1 MRKSAIL
8 FSEVP
13 DDWPIAP
20 IKSLAEYSVSNVD
33 KHSLDN
39 EEPIRLC
46 NYTDVY
52 KNERITL
59 DMPLMQATATLE
71 EISKFHLQIG
81 DVVITKDS
89 ESWDDIAIPAYI
101 AETSSDLV
109 CGYHLAMIRPRSNV
123 LNGRFLFR
131 CLQSRPV
138 ALQLE
143 LASTGV
149 TRYGLPKGAIGCA
162 LIPSPPV
169 DIQEKIADF
178 LDRETAEID
187 ALVAEKERMLAL
199 LEEKRKALISHIV
212 TRGLDPNAPFKTSGL
227 DWLGDIPQ
235 HWKVRR
241 LKFLIETL
249 EQGSS
254 PLASNVP
261 AQPDELGILKLS
273 AISKGRFIRHENKAL
288 QQADNSIQ
296 SLSLQKGD
304 VLLTRGNTP
313 KLVGDACVVLQDEP
327 NLLISDLIYRIRVKE
342 TEILPKFL
350 GQFLITP
357 YARLQIE
364 ADARGSSGSMV
375 KISQGHILDW
385 LTPVPPKSEQQEIV
399 EAIEQ
404 EHKKTQELESVLI
417 ESINLLKE
425 RRSALITAAVTGQI
439 ASEEMT
445 A

>member
-1 MRKSAIL
+1 MLDKRSVIQEEPEMFAL
-8 FSEVP
+8 VP
-13 DDWPIAP
+13 DHWVVKKLGYLASL
-20 IKSLAEYSVSNVD
+20 KSGEGITSETIGESGKYPVYGGNGLRGYINSFTHSGDYVLIGRQGALCGNINYAHGEFWASEHAVVVTPLEECDVRWLGETLRAMDLNQYSVSAAQPGISID
-33 KHSLDN
+33 
-39 EEPIRLC
+39 
-46 NYTDVY
+46 
-52 KNERITL
+52 RISAL
-59 DMPLMQATATLE
+59 KIAVPPLE
-71 EISKFHLQIG
+71 EQ
-81 DVVITKDS
+81 
-89 ESWDDIAIPAYI
+89 SWIANY
-101 AETSSDLV
+101 
-109 CGYHLAMIRPRSNV
+109 
-123 LNGRFLFR
+123 
-131 CLQSRPV
+131 
-138 ALQLE
+138 
-143 LASTGV
+143 
-149 TRYGLPKGAIGCA
+149 
-162 LIPSPPV
+162 
-169 DIQEKIADF
+169 

-199 LEEKRKALISHIV
+199 LEEKREALISHIV
-212 TRGLDPNAPFKTSGL
+212 TRGLDPKAPFKPSSL
-227 DWLGDIPQ
+227 DWLGNIPQ

-313 KLVGDACVVLQDEP
+313 KLVGDACVVPQDEP

-385 LTPVPPKSEQQEIV
+385 LTPVPPKSDQQEIV

-445 A
+445 V

>member
-1 MRKSAIL
+1 MLDKRSVIQEEPEMFAL
-8 FSEVP
+8 VP
-13 DDWPIAP
+13 DHWVVKKLGYLASL
-20 IKSLAEYSVSNVD
+20 KSGEGITSETIGESGKYPVYGGNGLRGYINSFTHSGDYVLIGRQGALCGNINYAHGEFWASEHAVVVTPLEECDVRWLGETLRAMDLNQYSVSAAQPGISID
-33 KHSLDN
+33 
-39 EEPIRLC
+39 
-46 NYTDVY
+46 
-52 KNERITL
+52 RISAL
-59 DMPLMQATATLE
+59 KIAVPPLE
-71 EISKFHLQIG
+71 EQ
-81 DVVITKDS
+81 
-89 ESWDDIAIPAYI
+89 SWIANY
-101 AETSSDLV
+101 
-109 CGYHLAMIRPRSNV
+109 
-123 LNGRFLFR
+123 
-131 CLQSRPV
+131 
-138 ALQLE
+138 
-143 LASTGV
+143 
-149 TRYGLPKGAIGCA
+149 
-162 LIPSPPV
+162 
-169 DIQEKIADF
+169 

-199 LEEKRKALISHIV
+199 LEEKREALISHIV
-212 TRGLDPNAPFKTSGL
+212 TRGLDPKAPFKPSSL
-227 DWLGDIPQ
+227 DWLGNIPQ

-313 KLVGDACVVLQDEP
+313 KLVGDACVVPQDEP

-385 LTPVPPKSEQQEIV
+385 LTPVPPKSDQQEIV

-439 ASEEMT
+439 APEVMT

>member
-1 MRKSAIL
+1 MRESAIL

-13 DDWPIAP
+13 NNWSIAP

-71 EISKFHLQIG
+71 EISKFHLHIG

-101 AETSSDLV
+101 AETSNDLV
-109 CGYHLAMIRPRSNV
+109 CGYHLAMIRPRLNV

-131 CLQSRPV
+131 CLQSRSV

-143 LASTGV
+143 LASTGI
-149 TRYGLPKGAIGCA
+149 TRYGLPKGAIGSA
-162 LIPSPPV
+162 LIPLPPV
-169 DIQEKIADF
+169 HIQEKIADF
-178 LDRETAEID
+178 LERETAEID

-199 LEEKRKALISHIV
+199 LEEKREALISHIV
-212 TRGLDPNAPFKTSGL
+212 TRGLDPNAPFKPASL
-227 DWLGDIPQ
+227 DWLGNIPQ

-313 KLVGDACVVLQDEP
+313 KLVGDACVVPQDEP

-342 TEILPKFL
+342 TEIIPEFL

-357 YARLQIE
+357 YARFQIE

-385 LTPVPPKSEQQEIV
+385 LTPVPPKSEQQEVV

-404 EHKKTQELESVLI
+404 EHKRTQELESVLV
-417 ESINLLKE
+417 ESINLLTE

-439 ASEEMT
+439 EVGAMT